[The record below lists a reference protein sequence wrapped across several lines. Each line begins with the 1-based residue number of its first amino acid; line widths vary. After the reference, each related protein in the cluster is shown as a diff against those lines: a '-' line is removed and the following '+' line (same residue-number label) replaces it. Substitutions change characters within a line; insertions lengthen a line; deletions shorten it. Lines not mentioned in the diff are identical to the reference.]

1 MIKIGIIGTNK
12 SVKQHIGQIKK
23 IPEFNLIGI
32 YNHDLRE
39 TNKSAREF
47 NIKPF
52 NSYDSFINSVD
63 AIYVVS
69 SKKTF
74 YNDIVTAL
82 KNSKHIFIKSIKN
95 YTKYEVENFI
105 KLANEANV
113 HIQVYNNERFSST
126 FISAK
131 EYFNNPMYVET
142 QYFINY
148 EQSEIELPKVL
159 DLIYTDLNLSAS
171 LIKSNP
177 KKIEAASLSILNSS
191 PDIINARI
199 SFDNGSIINLTAG
212 RISNKNT
219 HICKFFQRDAII
231 EIDFINSKTQVS
243 KKCTKRI
250 LFEELELTNSNKI
263 FEQLTNFHHSIE
275 KNLQPIIN
283 IENELKIL
291 DIFEKILDKIKLT
304 SNQI

>member
-1 MIKIGIIGTNK
+1 MIKIGIIGNK
-12 SVKQHIGQIKK
+12 NSIQQHIDQIKK

-32 YNHDLRE
+32 YNQDLRE
-39 TNKSAREF
+39 TNKSAQEF

-52 NSYDSFINSVD
+52 NSFNSFVNSVD
-63 AIYVVS
+63 VIDLVS
-69 SKKTF
+69 SKREY
-74 YNDIVTAL
+74 YNDIITAL
-82 KNSKHIFIKSIKN
+82 KNTKHLFIKSIKN
-95 YTKYEVENFI
+95 YTKYEIENLI
-105 KLANEANV
+105 KLSNEANV

-131 EYFNNPMYVET
+131 KYFDNPMYVES
-142 QYFINY
+142 QNFINY
-148 EQSEIELPKVL
+148 EQSNLKLPRVL
-159 DLIYTDLNLSAS
+159 DLIYTDLNLSVS
-171 LIKSNP
+171 LIKSNS
-177 KKIEAASLSILNSS
+177 KKIEATSLSIVNSS

-199 SFDNGSIINLTAG
+199 SFDNGSVINLTAG
-212 RISNKNT
+212 RISNKKT

-231 EIDFINSKTQVS
+231 EIDFNNSKTQIS
-243 KKCTKRI
+243 KKSKKKF
-250 LFEELELTNSNKI
+250 LFEELELIENNKI
-263 FEQLTNFHHSIE
+263 FEQLSNFQHSIE